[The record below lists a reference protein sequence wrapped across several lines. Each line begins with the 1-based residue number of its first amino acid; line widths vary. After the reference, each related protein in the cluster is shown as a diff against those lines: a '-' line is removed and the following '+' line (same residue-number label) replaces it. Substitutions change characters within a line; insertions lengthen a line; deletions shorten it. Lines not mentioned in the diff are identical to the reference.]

1 VIYKDIARKIEKMRK
16 KLHKSI
22 EKNGVDSRKTIKIS
36 QKLDEI
42 INEYFKEK

>member
-1 VIYKDIARKIEKMRK
+1 MIYKDIAKKIEKLRK

-22 EKNGVDSRKTIKIS
+22 EKNGVDSRKTIRIS

-42 INEYFKEK
+42 INVYFKEK